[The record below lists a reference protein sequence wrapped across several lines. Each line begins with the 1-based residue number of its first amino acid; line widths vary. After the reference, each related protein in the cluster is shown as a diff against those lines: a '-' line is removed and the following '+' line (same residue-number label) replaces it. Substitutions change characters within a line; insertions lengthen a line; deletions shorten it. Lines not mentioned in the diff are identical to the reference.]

1 MKISIFLFSAGDLA
15 VEIRRRLAAAMIAF
29 ASVLAISTA
38 RFERDPQS
46 CGMNTIQLKKKK
58 RPSE

>member
-1 MKISIFLFSAGDLA
+1 MKNSNILFSARSLT
-15 VEIRRRLAAAMIAF
+15 VEIRKQFAATMIAL

-38 RFERDPQS
+38 RFERDSQS
-46 CGMNTIQLKKKK
+46 CGMITVQSKKKK